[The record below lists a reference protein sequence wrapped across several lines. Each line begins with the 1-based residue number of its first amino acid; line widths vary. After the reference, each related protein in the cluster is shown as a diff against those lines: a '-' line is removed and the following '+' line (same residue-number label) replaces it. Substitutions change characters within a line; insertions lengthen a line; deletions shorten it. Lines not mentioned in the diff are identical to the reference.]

1 MMTEIWIIFLAV
13 FIFISFADYL
23 YVNVGE
29 YFQDQYQNVY
39 MVVEKNPLWI
49 KLVNDYDQKTIPI
62 MVLCMKWMK
71 VDITNF

>member
-1 MMTEIWIIFLAV
+1 MTEIWILFLAV
-13 FIFISFADYL
+13 FIFVSFACDF

-29 YFQDQYQNVY
+29 NFQDRYQNVY
-39 MVVEKNPLWI
+39 MVVEKNPLWV

-62 MVLCMKWMK
+62 MILCMKWMK

>member
-1 MMTEIWIIFLAV
+1 MTEIWIIFLAV
-13 FIFISFADYL
+13 FIFVSFADYL

-39 MVVEKNPLWI
+39 MVVEKNPLWV
-49 KLVNDYDQKTIPI
+49 KLVNDYDQKTILI

>member
-1 MMTEIWIIFLAV
+1 MTEIWIIFLAV
-13 FIFISFADYL
+13 FIFVSFADYL

-39 MVVEKNPLWI
+39 MVVEKNPLWV

>member
-13 FIFISFADYL
+13 FIFVSFADYL

-39 MVVEKNPLWI
+39 MVVEKNPLWV

>member
-1 MMTEIWIIFLAV
+1 MTDIWIIFLAV
-13 FIFISFADYL
+13 FIFVSFADYL

-39 MVVEKNPLWI
+39 IVVEKNPLWV

>member
-1 MMTEIWIIFLAV
+1 MTEIWILFLAV
-13 FIFISFADYL
+13 FIFASFVCDF

-29 YFQDQYQNVY
+29 IFQDRYQNVY
-39 MVVEKNPLWI
+39 MVVEKNPLWV

-62 MVLCMKWMK
+62 MILCMKWMK